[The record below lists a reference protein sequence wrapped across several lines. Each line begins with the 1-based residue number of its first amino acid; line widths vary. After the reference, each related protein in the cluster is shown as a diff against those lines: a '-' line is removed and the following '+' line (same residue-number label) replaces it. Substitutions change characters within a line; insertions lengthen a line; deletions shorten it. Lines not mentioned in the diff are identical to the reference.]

1 MVKWKKVS
9 YTDELGEFER
19 INEDFSYGATSKEK
33 RSNLDMLR
41 AAYRNGKLQTLT
53 DSKWRDLD
61 NTDSWKTDT
70 LEKIQKAIKS
80 NARSSGKRSIEN
92 VLKEFLTGSVRAPIV
107 LSFNNGKNMSL
118 IAGNTR
124 LMVARM
130 LGIKPDVVVV
140 DLNDW

>member
-1 MVKWKKVS
+1 
-9 YTDELGEFER
+9 
-19 INEDFSYGATSKEK
+19 
-33 RSNLDMLR
+33 MLR